1 MHFPWIFLVLASAN
15 EIRGYIVMSSLIGS
29 AHTRSDPCSHTFQM
43 KIFLFLVN
51 RELSNQIQ
59 GYIHFKPNYIT
70 ISNLLQ
76 ASYFFI
82 VACHIKPALEP
93 TLPRF
98 WNTIWRHKHS
108 TALYVSYLFAGTIPH
123 SAWWRHQM
131 ETFSALLAICAGNSP
146 VPVNSPHKGQW
157 RGTLMSS
164 LICDRIN
171 GWGNNREAGDLRRQ
185 RAHHDVIIMGIGS
198 YNGLGL
204 NRRQA
209 IS

>member
-1 MHFPWIFLVLASAN
+1 MHFPWIFMVLASAN

-59 GYIHFKPNYIT
+59 GYIHFKLNYIT

-131 ETFSALLAICAGNSP
+131 EAFSALLAICAGNSP
-146 VPVNSPHKGQW
+146 VPGEFPAQRPVTRNF
-157 RGTLMSS
+157 
-164 LICDRIN
+164 DVFF
-171 GWGNNREAGDLRRQ
+171 DLRPNKRLSKQ
-185 RAHHDVIIMGIGS
+185 PWGWWFETPTGS
-198 YNGLGL
+198 SWRHYNGL
-204 NRRQA
+204 RF
-209 IS
+209 I